1 MNLGAKKV
9 IGLTEV
15 VHICGLK
22 KCAQVAAI
30 CDTGAMRT
38 SIDEALANELDFGES
53 TKTASV
59 KNPSV
64 DRRFK
69 RPVVIVHIEVSGH
82 EFDVYASIQD
92 RSHMTHKIIVGR
104 DILFGNFVVD
114 VSRTH
119 NSNKLEAIKDK
130 GLLNVKIYDNC

>member
-1 MNLGAKKV
+1 MNSGAKKV

-30 CDTGAMRT
+30 CDTGATRT
-38 SIDEALANELDFGES
+38 SIDEALADELVFGES

-59 KNPSV
+59 MNPSI

-69 RPVVIVHIEVSGH
+69 RPVVNAHIEVANQ
-82 EFDVYASIQD
+82 EFDVYASIQN
-92 RSHMTHKIIVGR
+92 RSHMTHKIIIGR
-104 DILFGNFVVD
+104 DILFGNFLVD

-119 NSNKLEAIKDK
+119 GSNQLEAIKDK
-130 GLLNVKIYDNC
+130 GMLEVKIYDKC